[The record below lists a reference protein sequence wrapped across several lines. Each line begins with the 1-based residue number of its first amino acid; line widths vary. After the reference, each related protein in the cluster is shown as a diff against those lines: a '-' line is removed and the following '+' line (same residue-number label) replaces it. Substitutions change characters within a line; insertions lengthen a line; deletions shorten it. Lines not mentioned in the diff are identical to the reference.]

1 MPAFNE
7 SMLYVIF
14 FMAYLL
20 VNLYLFMN
28 LLLAVIFSNYK
39 QHLEVE
45 QKQKKNHRFLIIVG
59 FCFQE
64 EQALNH
70 QRQLD
75 SLLIAFERLTT
86 KQTSAR
92 INYETYCR
100 LMVAMNA
107 NMNENL
113 IEAYW
118 ITLGNPNKEHG
129 LDIKQLNELIF
140 NLNFELRPR
149 NGQET
154 LLQKYFPKFYKSRPS
169 RIVIDFVNTG

>member
-1 MPAFNE
+1 
-7 SMLYVIF
+7 
-14 FMAYLL
+14 
-20 VNLYLFMN
+20 MN

-107 NMNENL
+107 NIFLNSTNRDQVELLL
-113 IEAYW
+113 ILL
-118 ITLGNPNKEHG
+118 ILGN
-129 LDIKQLNELIF
+129 L
-140 NLNFELRPR
+140 
-149 NGQET
+149 
-154 LLQKYFPKFYKSRPS
+154 
-169 RIVIDFVNTG
+169 FVFVWQR